1 MQHDDAAAAA
11 ATTGTPVATAGNVAP
26 PAAVEAKTPET
37 VVPVP
42 PRPKWTLHLAARIV
56 LVTVAVVVLAL
67 VLPPTMRR
75 AAIWWQTGG
84 VRPPVVYALAQ
95 IVPTE
100 PCMPVNIDEL
110 RNGTAVYGTIEL
122 RNVRA
127 SLHHHL
133 RYSGPDGTQ
142 QQGIAAQY
150 LERHRICMALV
161 NMIYAPD
168 DAPNL
173 VEMFNMRIIGAST
186 NRRTRNTERSVL
198 CTHPYTARRFQDI
211 VIEYWTA
218 TGVRMERDVFGV
230 AAQTIQQIDDVQS
243 GNGYCQDT
251 NLEAQLERLRRRV
264 DAIDHAPVAFAL
276 PQLPAQRTP

>member
-1 MQHDDAAAAA
+1 MQAEDVVAPPA
-11 ATTGTPVATAGNVAP
+11 PVAPAAEAVAPAVP
-26 PAAVEAKTPET
+26 PAAVEAKAPEA
-37 VVPVP
+37 VARLP
-42 PRPKWTLHLAARIV
+42 PRPKWTLHLAAHIV

-84 VRPPVVYALAQ
+84 ARPPVVYALAQ

-161 NMIYAPD
+161 NVIYAPD

-198 CTHPYTARRFQDI
+198 CAHPYTARRFQDI

-264 DAIDHAPVAFAL
+264 DGIDHAPVAFAL
-276 PQLPAQRTP
+276 PQRTP